1 MSLLL
6 HIQKTGFSPV
16 FIGCIIN
23 SVGENFTTLFL
34 FHKKGHKIWYNVIDK
49 KTLKGIK
56 LMSNN
61 DYILKLLNIE
71 DKNIYIDQNRE
82 LYFEIPVLLKKLQ

>member
-1 MSLLL
+1 
-6 HIQKTGFSPV
+6 
-16 FIGCIIN
+16 
-23 SVGENFTTLFL
+23 
-34 FHKKGHKIWYNVIDK
+34 
-49 KTLKGIK
+49 
-56 LMSNN
+56 MSNN